1 MLRRGSEKGESK
13 VGSLIWVVIV
23 VAVLYA
29 AWQLIPVFVA
39 NYTFADKVTELA
51 RAPKYSHPD
60 ERITSELIKAA
71 QENHLESYVGERTC
85 KINTLEVRRTI
96 VCEYDRTVEILP
108 GFRKKFHFK
117 SEADQ
122 PLI

>member
-1 MLRRGSEKGESK
+1 MLRSGNERGEGRL
-13 VGSLIWVVIV
+13 GSIIGLLITAGVI
-23 VAVLYA
+23 YA
-29 AWQLIPVFVA
+29 AWNVVPAFFN
-39 NYTFADKVTELA
+39 NYSFGDKVTELA

-60 ERITSELIKAA
+60 DRIETELIKAA
-71 QENHLESYVGERTC
+71 QENHLEQFIGPKTC

-96 VCEYDRTVEILP
+96 VCEYDRTIDVLP
-108 GFRKKFHFK
+108 GVKHKFHFK

>member
-1 MLRRGSEKGESK
+1 MLRQGSETGEGK
-13 VGSLIWVVIV
+13 LGSLIWLVVV

-29 AWQLIPVFVA
+29 GWKVVPVYVA
-39 NYTFADKVTELA
+39 NYTFADKVVELA

-60 ERITSELIKAA
+60 DRITQELIKAA
-71 QENHLESYVGERTC
+71 QENHLEQFINEKTC

-96 VCEYDRTVEILP
+96 VCEYERTVEVLP
-108 GFRKKFHFK
+108 GYRHRFKFK
-117 SEADQ
+117 NEADQ

>member
-1 MLRRGSEKGESK
+1 MLRSESERGEGRLGSIIWLLI
-13 VGSLIWVVIV
+13 VGG
-23 VAVLYA
+23 VLYA
-29 AWQLIPVFVA
+29 SWNLIPAYFS
-39 NYTFADKVTELA
+39 NYNFADKMTELA

-60 ERITSELIKAA
+60 DRIESELIKAA
-71 QENHLESYVGERTC
+71 QENHLEQFIGPKTC

-96 VCEYDRTVEILP
+96 VCEYDRTVQILP
-108 GFRKKFHFK
+108 GFQKKIHFK

>member
-1 MLRRGSEKGESK
+1 MLRSGNERGEGRL
-13 VGSLIWVVIV
+13 GSIIGLLITAGVI
-23 VAVLYA
+23 YA
-29 AWQLIPVFVA
+29 AWNVVPAFFN
-39 NYTFADKVTELA
+39 NYSFGDKVTELA

-60 ERITSELIKAA
+60 DRIETELIKAA
-71 QENHLESYVGERTC
+71 QENHLEQFISPKTC

-96 VCEYDRTVEILP
+96 VCEYDRTIDVLP
-108 GFRKKFHFK
+108 GVKHKFHFK

>member
-1 MLRRGSEKGESK
+1 MLRSGNQRGEGRL
-13 VGSLIWVVIV
+13 GSIIGLLITAGVI
-23 VAVLYA
+23 YA
-29 AWQLIPVFVA
+29 AWNLVPAFFN
-39 NYTFADKVTELA
+39 NYSFGDKVTELA

-60 ERITSELIKAA
+60 DRIETELIKAA
-71 QENHLESYVGERTC
+71 QENHLEQFIGPKTC

-96 VCEYDRTVEILP
+96 VCEYDRTIEVLP
-108 GFRKKFHFK
+108 GVKHKFHFK

>member
-1 MLRRGSEKGESK
+1 MLRSGNERGEGKLGT
-13 VGSLIWVVIV
+13 LIWLLILAGVG
-23 VAVLYA
+23 YA
-29 AWQLIPVFVA
+29 AWNLIPVFFN
-39 NYTFADKVTELA
+39 NYNFGDKVTELA

-60 ERITSELIKAA
+60 DRIETELIKAA
-71 QENHLESYVGERTC
+71 QENHLEEFIKARTC

-96 VCEYDRTVEILP
+96 TCEYDRVVQVLP
-108 GFRKKFHFK
+108 GVKHKFHFK

>member
-1 MLRRGSEKGESK
+1 MLRSGNERGEGRL
-13 VGSLIWVVIV
+13 GSIIGLLITAGVI
-23 VAVLYA
+23 YA
-29 AWQLIPVFVA
+29 AWNLVPAFFN
-39 NYTFADKVTELA
+39 NYSFGDKVTELA

-60 ERITSELIKAA
+60 DRIETELIKAA
-71 QENHLESYVGERTC
+71 QENHLEQFIGPKTC

-96 VCEYDRTVEILP
+96 VCEYDRTIEVLP
-108 GFRKKFHFK
+108 GVKHKFHFK